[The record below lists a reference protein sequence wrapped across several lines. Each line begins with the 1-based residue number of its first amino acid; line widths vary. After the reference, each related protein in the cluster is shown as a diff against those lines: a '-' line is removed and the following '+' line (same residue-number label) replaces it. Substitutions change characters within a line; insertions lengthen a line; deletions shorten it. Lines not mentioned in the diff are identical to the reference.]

1 MMGREMP
8 LPVRPSLNALLAQR
22 GAPWKVRRPLAS
34 AVATAIRLHAPRTWE
49 KYMSYALLRATD
61 PLPHER
67 RRKAPAMADTA
78 GKVISE
84 TPDETAAYEQAQARA
99 ATTPNGL
106 SAEQR
111 ELAERRTVR
120 TRQGEVER
128 RRWLET
134 SGFAAV
140 IAKAEALL
148 EDLPRAHAE
157 HRRAQAVLPDLIT
170 LIELAGET
178 PDDRVLQRFAR
189 RADDLQKTIAAPPLL
204 FANVD
209 ALRGLI
215 NRVRTADLEGP
226 NGARNPNVLRR
237 WREEFTALISPVPG
251 SDHAEWCRQQAT
263 ALLAEARQAR
273 LSER

>member
-1 MMGREMP
+1 MVEGKVTGGRADGP
-8 LPVRPSLNALLAQR
+8 APVRPMLDALLAARTAQ
-22 GAPWKVRRPLAS
+22 WQVRRPLARELAAAIGRH
-34 AVATAIRLHAPRTWE
+34 AVDRWPRYLEWV
-49 KYMSYALLRATD
+49 LLKTTD
-61 PLPHER
+61 LPRPR
-67 RRKAPAMADTA
+67 RQKENEMDDS
-78 GKVISE
+78 GKVIEE
-84 TPDETAAYEQAQARA
+84 TPAETAAYERARA
-99 ATTPNGL
+99 ATTSNGV

-111 ELAERRTVR
+111 ELAERRTAR
-120 TRQGEVER
+120 TRQGEAER
-128 RRWLET
+128 QRWLET

-226 NGARNPNVLRR
+226 NGARNP
-237 WREEFTALISPVPG
+237 TCCG
-251 SDHAEWCRQQAT
+251 GG
-263 ALLAEARQAR
+263 ARS
-273 LSER
+273 LPP